1 MRHFVPT
8 ISARKEI
15 TNTILNTARLMVN
28 TKKITHQIPNTWS
41 QMTSPLVKL
50 ICNPVPISFVVTLH
64 SLSSPTANY
73 SIKSLQKK
81 SQLMVALVTFCYQT
95 MAKFLG
101 ACKSMVTR
109 SEMILWTSISKLC
122 FRAMILQLCLRDPVT
137 QMVGA
142 EHMDGVELMMV
153 SLLHTGQWG
162 VQKLGKLLL
171 LKKLPW
177 LRPKKRLLLT
187 RLLLK
192 RLLLLKRKQKKLL
205 IINLVLMALVTLC

>member
-1 MRHFVPT
+1 
-8 ISARKEI
+8 
-15 TNTILNTARLMVN
+15 
-28 TKKITHQIPNTWS
+28 
-41 QMTSPLVKL
+41 
-50 ICNPVPISFVVTLH
+50 
-64 SLSSPTANY
+64 
-73 SIKSLQKK
+73 
-81 SQLMVALVTFCYQT
+81 
-95 MAKFLG
+95 
-101 ACKSMVTR
+101 
-109 SEMILWTSISKLC
+109 
-122 FRAMILQLCLRDPVT
+122 MILQLCLRDPVT

-192 RLLLLKRKQKKLL
+192 RLLLKRKQKKLL